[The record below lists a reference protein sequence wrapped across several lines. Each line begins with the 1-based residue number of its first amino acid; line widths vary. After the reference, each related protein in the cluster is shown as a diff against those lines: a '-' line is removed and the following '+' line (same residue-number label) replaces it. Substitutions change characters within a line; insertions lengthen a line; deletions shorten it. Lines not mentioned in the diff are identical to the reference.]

1 MKYQAIVF
9 DLDGVLIDSKE
20 CMRLCWEKV
29 QNETKISIPF
39 DDYFSYIGKPF
50 EIILLEIGV
59 PKNIWAIVES
69 IYFEEQQSQ
78 LHEIKQFKEID
89 TLLNKLREKYILGLV
104 TSKKSKP
111 TGNILKKFNWNFS
124 QVITPDN
131 CVRGKPFPDPLLYFA
146 AYEQL
151 DPRKCM
157 YVGDMKVDKMAAKQA
172 GFDFIRAGW
181 GYQQFTA
188 KSANS
193 PQDLYEIIESS

>member
-29 QNETKISIPF
+29 RKETNISISF
-39 DDYFSYIGKPF
+39 DDYFSNIGKPF

-59 PKNIWAIVES
+59 PKNIWTIVES

-78 LHEIKQFKEID
+78 LPKIEHFKEID
-89 TLLNKLREKYILGLV
+89 VLLNKLREKYILGLV

-111 TGNILKKFNWNFS
+111 TDKILKKFNWSFS

-131 CVRGKPFPDPLLYFA
+131 CARGKPYPDPLLYFA

-151 DPRKCM
+151 DPRKCI
-157 YVGDMKVDKMAAKQA
+157 YIGDMRVDKMAARHA
-172 GFDFIRAGW
+172 GYDFIRAGW
-181 GYQQFTA
+181 GYQKFRA
-188 KSANS
+188 KSAKT
-193 PQDLYEIIESS
+193 PQDLYEMIESS